1 MKNRVLSVGQC
12 LPDAIAIERF
22 LSGHFDV
29 DVIAADDEHETRRR
43 LADEQFDLVLINRK
57 LDVDYSDGIE
67 IIRRLKADPATATVP
82 LMLVTNFPEHDRAA
96 VEVGAVPGFGKRD
109 LANPTTA
116 ERLRQYL
123 EP

>member
-1 MKNRVLSVGQC
+1 
-12 LPDAIAIERF
+12 
-22 LSGHFDV
+22 
-29 DVIAADDEHETRRR
+29 
-43 LADEQFDLVLINRK
+43 
-57 LDVDYSDGIE
+57 
-67 IIRRLKADPATATVP
+67 
-82 LMLVTNFPEHDRAA
+82 MLVTNFPEHDRAA